1 MEVADLAKQ
10 KTKNISSEE
19 RFVATAKGVTLLKP
33 GGNKSSA
40 NAKKKAGTSKG
51 GK

>member
-1 MEVADLAKQ
+1 MAKQ
-10 KTKNISSEE
+10 KTKNISGEE

-33 GGNKSSA
+33 GGNKNSV
-40 NAKKKAGTSKG
+40 KKKAGTSKG

>member
-10 KTKNISSEE
+10 KTKNISGEE

-33 GGNKSSA
+33 GGNKSSV
-40 NAKKKAGTSKG
+40 KKKAGTSKG